1 MKDDVIILPVKEI
14 VDLSGGK
21 INQDDKNI
29 QINYLGNDVKLEEG
43 SKKIQ
48 VNDNV
53 KSIGSKV
60 TVNDDNVIVPIDVL
74 SKGLGYTYK
83 YDKKS
88 KEVELTSPYQTMRLI
103 VKLKNDNVNLDK
115 YKPVKTIK
123 KGLNNIF
130 VLQFNSIEDT
140 KLACEQIQKD
150 NISVYVEPDY
160 YVSAE
165 STGKVSS
172 KKDASAT
179 YNSWGVEYIE
189 AEKYSKYL
197 QNQNLS
203 NSITVGVV
211 DTGIDDE
218 HPIFKNRIDYNGY
231 DFVNSDYY
239 PYDDHGHGTHVS
251 GTIVDCTPALPIDIL
266 PVKVLDYDGRGTGL
280 NLANGIEYSTYM
292 GADLINLSIG
302 MDSHW
307 SYLHD
312 VIDYAISN
320 NVVVV
325 ISAGNN
331 DNDTFYE
338 CPSDMDEAI
347 VVSAIDSYGDKCY
360 FSNYGSTID
369 VAAPGE
375 YIYSAY
381 PGGGYAYM
389 SGTSMAAPHVSA
401 VCAMY
406 RLKYP
411 NLSVYEVE
419 DLVQKNTKD
428 LGASG
433 WDQYYGYGVPHLS
446 LAIPKEAPEKVQNV
460 KASSKSYNSIKIT
473 WNKAAGAD
481 GYKIYRATSKSGK
494 YSAIKTVTSAS
505 TLSYTNTG
513 LTTGKTYY
521 YKVRAYTTING
532 SKVYGSYSSV
542 VSAKPSLSKPTS
554 KVSSLT
560 YSSNKVTWNK
570 ISGASGYEVYRAT
583 SKSGTYSKVKTITSG
598 STLSY
603 TNTGLTTGKT
613 YYYKVRAYRYV
624 SGKKVYSSYSSI
636 VSAKPSLS
644 KPSLYLSAGSKKA
657 YVKWSKI
664 SGASGYEIYRASS
677 KNGYYSKVKT
687 ITSGKTTSY
696 TNSKLTRGKTYYYKV
711 RAYRYVSGKKVYS
724 SYSSIKYVKI
734 K

>member
-1 MKDDVIILPVKEI
+1 MRGKKYFSIFLSFVFAFVTVSSAIAMENKNNNQRKFDKSKAMEFYKKSSDLIKENWNDNYFESIKLKVGEDYLIVDNGKKIKLSSKVSMKDDEILLPVKEI
-14 VDLSGGK
+14 IDLSGGK

-29 QINYLGNDVKLEEG
+29 QINYSGNDVKLEEG
-43 SKKIQ
+43 SKKIE

-140 KLACEQIQKD
+140 KWACEQIQKD

-160 YVSAE
+160 YVSVQ

-189 AEKYSKYL
+189 AEKYSAYL
-197 QNQNLS
+197 QKQNLS

-218 HPIFKNRIDYNGY
+218 HSIFRNRIDYNGY

-251 GTIVDCTPALPIDIL
+251 GTIVDCTPGLSINIL

-292 GADLINLSIG
+292 GADVINLSIG

-446 LAIPKEAPEKVQNV
+446 LAIPKEAPEKVKNV

-542 VSAKPSLSKPTS
+542 VSAKPSLSKPSLYLSAGS
-554 KVSSLT
+554 KKAYIKWS
-560 YSSNKVTWNK
+560 K
-570 ISGASGYEVYRAT
+570 ISGASGYEIYRAS
-583 SKSGTYSKVKTITSG
+583 SKKGYYSKIKTITSG
-598 STLSY
+598 KTTSY
-603 TNTGLTTGKT
+603 TNSKLTRKKT

-624 SGKKVYSSYSSI
+624 SGKKVYSSYSS
-636 VSAKPSLS
+636 V
-644 KPSLYLSAGSKKA
+644 
-657 YVKWSKI
+657 
-664 SGASGYEIYRASS
+664 
-677 KNGYYSKVKT
+677 
-687 ITSGKTTSY
+687 
-696 TNSKLTRGKTYYYKV
+696 
-711 RAYRYVSGKKVYS
+711 
-724 SYSSIKYVKI
+724 KYVKV

>member
-1 MKDDVIILPVKEI
+1 MRGKKYFSIFLSFVFAFVTVSSTIAMENKNQRKFDKSKVMEFYKKSSDLIKENWNDNYFESIKLKVGEDYLIVDNDKKIKLSSKVSMKDDEILLPVKEI
-14 VDLSGGK
+14 IDLSGGK

-43 SKKIQ
+43 SKKIE

-88 KEVELTSPYQTMRLI
+88 KEVEITSPYQTMRLI

-140 KLACEQIQKD
+140 KWACEQIQKD
-150 NISVYVEPDY
+150 NISLYVEPDY
-160 YVSAE
+160 YVSVQ
-165 STGKVSS
+165 STGVLS

-189 AEKYSKYL
+189 AEKYSAYL
-197 QNQNLS
+197 QKQNLS
-203 NSITVGVV
+203 NLITVGVV
-211 DTGIDDE
+211 DSGIDDK
-218 HPIFKNRIDYNGY
+218 HPFFKNRIDYNGY

-251 GTIVDCTPALPIDIL
+251 GTIVDCTPELPINIL
-266 PVKVLDYDGRGTGL
+266 PVKLLDYDGRGTGL
-280 NLANGIEYSTYM
+280 NIANGVEYCTYM
-292 GADLINLSIG
+292 GTDVINLSLSF
-302 MDSHW
+302 DSHW
-307 SYLHD
+307 SYIHD
-312 VIDYAISN
+312 IIDNAILN

-325 ISAGNN
+325 IAAGNN

-338 CPSDMDEAI
+338 CPSDMNEAI

-369 VAAPGE
+369 VAAPGD

-381 PGGGYAYM
+381 PGGGYTYM
-389 SGTSMAAPHVSA
+389 SGTSMAAPHISA

-428 LGASG
+428 LGSSG
-433 WDQYYGYGVPHLS
+433 WDKYYGYGVPHLS

-521 YKVRAYTTING
+521 YKVRAYRTVN
-532 SKVYGSYSSV
+532 
-542 VSAKPSLSKPTS
+542 
-554 KVSSLT
+554 
-560 YSSNKVTWNK
+560 
-570 ISGASGYEVYRAT
+570 
-583 SKSGTYSKVKTITSG
+583 
-598 STLSY
+598 
-603 TNTGLTTGKT
+603 
-613 YYYKVRAYRYV
+613 
-624 SGKKVYSSYSSI
+624 GKKVYSSYSS
-636 VSAKPSLS
+636 VVWAKPSLS

-657 YVKWSKI
+657 YIKWSKI

-677 KNGYYSKVKT
+677 KKGYYSKIKT

-696 TNSKLTRGKTYYYKV
+696 TNSKLTR
-711 RAYRYVSGKKVYS
+711 KKHTTT
-724 SYSSIKYVKI
+724 K
-734 K
+734 

>member
-1 MKDDVIILPVKEI
+1 MRGKKYFSIFLSFVFAFVTVSSAIAMENKNNNQRKFDKSKAMEFYKKSSDLIKENWNDNYFESIKLKVGEDYLIVDNSDKKIKLSSKVSMKDDEILLPVKEI
-14 VDLSGGK
+14 IDLSGGK

-43 SKKIQ
+43 SKKIE

-53 KSIGSKV
+53 KSIDSKV

-140 KLACEQIQKD
+140 KWACEQIQKD

-160 YVSAE
+160 YVSVQ

-189 AEKYSKYL
+189 AEKYSAYL
-197 QNQNLS
+197 QKQNLS

-218 HPIFKNRIDYNGY
+218 HSIFRNRIDYNGY

-251 GTIVDCTPALPIDIL
+251 GTIVDCTPGLSINIL

-292 GADLINLSIG
+292 GADVINLSIG

-307 SYLHD
+307 SYIHD

-325 ISAGNN
+325 IAAGNN

-389 SGTSMAAPHVSA
+389 SGTSMAAPHISA

-513 LTTGKTYY
+513 LTTGKNYY

-542 VSAKPSLSKPTS
+542 VSAKPSLSKPSLYLSAGS
-554 KVSSLT
+554 KKAYIKWS
-560 YSSNKVTWNK
+560 K
-570 ISGASGYEVYRAT
+570 ISGASGYEIYRAS
-583 SKSGTYSKVKTITSG
+583 SKKGYYSKIKTITSG
-598 STLSY
+598 KTTSY
-603 TNTGLTTGKT
+603 TNSKLTRKKT

-624 SGKKVYSSYSSI
+624 SGKKVYSSYSS
-636 VSAKPSLS
+636 V
-644 KPSLYLSAGSKKA
+644 
-657 YVKWSKI
+657 
-664 SGASGYEIYRASS
+664 
-677 KNGYYSKVKT
+677 
-687 ITSGKTTSY
+687 
-696 TNSKLTRGKTYYYKV
+696 
-711 RAYRYVSGKKVYS
+711 
-724 SYSSIKYVKI
+724 KYVKV